1 VSVEVAGGP
10 LGLQEHEELVK
21 CRGLSVGGAWRDE
34 SWSASATGLQSV
46 SSSGQS
52 SRMWTAVWGCFAVS
66 SVGPKCASVESRV
79 VEPYGKGSEF
89 GCYWNWE
96 RMANPNT

>member
-21 CRGLSVGGAWRDE
+21 CRGLCVCGAWRE
-34 SWSASATGLQSV
+34 ETWSASATGFQHV

-52 SRMWTAVWGCFAVS
+52 SRMWAVVS
-66 SVGPKCASVESRV
+66 GDALQK
-79 VEPYGKGSEF
+79 
-89 GCYWNWE
+89 
-96 RMANPNT
+96 